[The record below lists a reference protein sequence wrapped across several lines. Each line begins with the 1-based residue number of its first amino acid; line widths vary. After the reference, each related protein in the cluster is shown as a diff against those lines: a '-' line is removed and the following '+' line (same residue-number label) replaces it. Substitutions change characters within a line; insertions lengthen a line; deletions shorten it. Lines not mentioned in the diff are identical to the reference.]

1 MRANLFIIAS
11 RQHYRRVRIANL
23 LHQHAQQNRLLLRL
37 VHQEKV
43 NGRVGDL
50 LEEGLRIEAVL
61 LQQLDE
67 LRITTIPE

>member
-1 MRANLFIIAS
+1 MRTDLFIIAS
-11 RQHYRRVRIANL
+11 RQHYRRVGVANL

-43 NGRVGDL
+43 DGRVGDL